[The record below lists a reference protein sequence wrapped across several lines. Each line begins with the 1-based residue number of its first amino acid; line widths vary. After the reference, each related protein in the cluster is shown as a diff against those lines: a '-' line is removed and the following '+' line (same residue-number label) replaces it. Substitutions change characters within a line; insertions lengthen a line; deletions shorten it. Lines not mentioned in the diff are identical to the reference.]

1 MRVFSSR
8 REIAPSE
15 LARLTQIDYER
26 EMAFIATIAGADGQ
40 PETIGTVRAV
50 TDADNARAE
59 FGIIVRSDLKGSG
72 LGFLLLKKMIRYCR
86 ERGTGE
92 LVGDVLHENTGM
104 LKLARALGFE
114 TVAGGDSGFVHVRLA
129 LQASEGGS
137 GAGGAPAVEGG
148 ADATRR

>member
-8 REIAPSE
+8 REIARSE

-26 EMAFIATIAGADGQ
+26 EMAFVAVVPGEDGQ

-50 TDADNARAE
+50 TDADNACAE
-59 FGIIVRSDLKGSG
+59 FGVIVRSDVKGRG
-72 LGFLLLKKMIRYCR
+72 LGFLLMKKMIRYCR

-92 LVGDVLHENTGM
+92 MIGDVLRENAAM

-114 TVAGGDSGFVHVRLA
+114 TVPDGDNDFVRIRLSLQGGEAGA
-129 LQASEGGS
+129 K
-137 GAGGAPAVEGG
+137 AG
-148 ADATRR
+148 